1 VSTIL
6 AECVLKSGTTFPQ
19 EAEQESG
26 EVLYIKVSDMNLP
39 GNEVYIRNSTKFV
52 SVQTAGKTII
62 PAGAVIFP
70 KRGAA
75 IGTNK
80 KRIITEDTCV
90 DLNTMA
96 VIPGKRIMTQY
107 LYGFFNGLDL
117 MSFADG
123 STIPQLNNRQ
133 VGPIEIIVPPLPLQE
148 QFSIIFE
155 QSDKSKLK
163 LQNLLAELSAIKY
176 TH

>member
-1 VSTIL
+1 
-6 AECVLKSGTTFPQ
+6 
-19 EAEQESG
+19 
-26 EVLYIKVSDMNLP
+26 
-39 GNEVYIRNSTKFV
+39 
-52 SVQTAGKTII
+52 
-62 PAGAVIFP
+62 
-70 KRGAA
+70 
-75 IGTNK
+75 
-80 KRIITEDTCV
+80 
-90 DLNTMA
+90 
-96 VIPGKRIMTQY
+96 
-107 LYGFFNGLDL
+107 